1 MSTILPTITPLQS
14 RILCMTSTLFYV
26 PFLFTIY
33 RRVVKQG
40 YYGKGHTRII
50 TVGQWLGV
58 LSLITGTCSILYWQ
72 NQSHDSWRYY
82 LDLTMAKTSG
92 IAFFV
97 CGYRY
102 ISGSYRRVLGYTLC
116 GTTVGFYHL
125 SNSWYLQG
133 SPYWVICHGFMHL
146 FTCCGQTY
154 VIHTMVEPSADNT
167 CMTDIENVD
176 ADTDMNDTIC
186 DKKTI

>member
-1 MSTILPTITPLQS
+1 MSVLPQITPFQS
-14 RILCMTSTLFYV
+14 RILCMTSTFFYV

-40 YYGKGHTRII
+40 YYGNGHTRII

-58 LSLITGTCSILYWQ
+58 LSLITGTCSMLYWQ

-82 LDLTMAKTSG
+82 LVLTMAKVSG
-92 IAFFV
+92 VTFFI

-102 ISGSYRRVLGYTLC
+102 ITGSYRRIWGYTLC
-116 GTTVGFYHL
+116 GSTLGFYHL

-133 SPYWVICHGFMHL
+133 SPYWVVCHGLMHF
-146 FTCCGQTY
+146 FTCCCQTY
-154 VIHTMVEPSADNT
+154 TIHMMVEPYADNP
-167 CMTDIENVD
+167 CMTDIENVVV
-176 ADTDMNDTIC
+176 
-186 DKKTI
+186 DKKIM